1 MIHSHIK
8 SRLLPALFAAALLA
22 SVSAAP
28 AQDKDENLVALQERA
43 MRAAVERV
51 APSVVK
57 IETIG
62 GKPKVGDVLIG
73 VGPTTGLV
81 VDSGGYIIS
90 SAFNFAQDP
99 GSILVTLP
107 GGERKP
113 AQIVARDNSRML
125 VLLKVETDQKLAVPQ
140 AAPDDSARV
149 GQWAI
154 AVGRTFGDEPNMSIG
169 IVSAVDRMFGRAIQT
184 DAKISPSNYGG
195 PLLDIHGRVLG
206 VLVPM
211 SPRGDGEVAGVE
223 WYDSGIGFAVPLTTI
238 FERLPQLKAGQDLE
252 PGVLGIALAGGDPY
266 ALPAKI
272 AAARPNSPA
281 AAAGLR
287 EGDIIVAVNGRPV
300 ATQMQFKIQLG
311 RLYAG
316 DAVKLVA
323 LRGEERTT
331 YEVELVGK
339 LPPFEHAFLGLLPT
353 RPTSGDEQPKGVA
366 VRYVYPDS
374 PAAKAGI
381 QAGDLVTKIG
391 GEAVETRADAVE
403 ALAAF
408 IAGNEIEVEYA
419 RDGKTK
425 TAKLTAASLPTAIP
439 DELPPARE
447 KLEPPADPK
456 VPIGASEAR
465 LPGFKNPYRL
475 YVPENYHP
483 DATYGVVVWLHG
495 PGGAEEEQVV
505 ARWKPLC
512 KQRDL
517 IFVAPGSDAPNQWS
531 RTEADYVARVLA
543 AVTKTYN
550 VDPARVVLHGYQAG
564 GAMAY
569 LVGLRDREHVAAV
582 AAIDAPLP
590 SMLELPEN
598 DPLRRLAVFTAS
610 SDQSRFADRI
620 AAGVEELKT
629 AKYPVTALD
638 LGGPVRYLKPEEL
651 VKLAR
656 WIDTLDRF

>member
-1 MIHSHIK
+1 
-8 SRLLPALFAAALLA
+8 
-22 SVSAAP
+22 
-28 AQDKDENLVALQERA
+28 
-43 MRAAVERV
+43 MRAAVARV
-51 APSVVK
+51 APSVVR

-125 VLLKVETDQKLAVPQ
+125 VLLKVETDKKLPVPE

-154 AVGRTFGDEPNMSIG
+154 ALGRTFGDAPNMSIG

-195 PLLDIHGRVLG
+195 PLIDIHGRVLG

-223 WYDSGIGFAVPLTTI
+223 WYDSGIGFAAPLTTI
-238 FERLPQLKAGQDLE
+238 FERLPQLKAGHDLE
-252 PGVLGIALAGGDPY
+252 PGVLGVALERGDPY
-266 ALPAKI
+266 ALPAKL
-272 AAARPNSPA
+272 AAALPNSPA

-287 EGDIIVAVNGRPV
+287 EGDILVEVNGRPV
-300 ATQMQFKIQLG
+300 ATQMQLKIQLG

-316 DAVKLVA
+316 DVVKLAA
-323 LRGEERTT
+323 LRGEERAT
-331 YEVELVGK
+331 YEVKLVDK
-339 LPPFEHAFLGLLPT
+339 LPPFEHAFLGLLPK
-353 RPTSGDEQPKGVA
+353 RPVGADAETKGVA
-366 VRYVYPDS
+366 VRYVYPDG
-374 PAAKAGI
+374 PAAKAGV
-381 QAGDLVTKIG
+381 QPGDLITKIG
-391 GEAVETRADAVE
+391 GETVETRADAVK

-408 IAGNEIEVEYA
+408 IAGGEIEVEYA

-425 TAKLTAASLPTAIP
+425 TVKLTAASLPTAIP

-447 KLEPPADPK
+447 ELEPPADPK
-456 VPIGASEAR
+456 VPVGEIESR

-483 DATYGVVVWLHG
+483 DASYGVVVWLHG

-512 KQRDL
+512 KQFDL
-517 IFVAPGSDAPNQWS
+517 ILVAPGSDAPNQWS
-531 RTEADYVARVLA
+531 RTEAAYVARVLA

-550 VDPARVVLHGYQAG
+550 IDPARVVLHGYQAG

-590 SMLELPEN
+590 SMLELPKN

-620 AAGVEELKT
+620 AAGVEKLKA

-651 VKLAR
+651 VQLVR
-656 WIDTLDRF
+656 WIDALDRF